1 VKRVAEADGQTEVA
15 TTTIQRQWFFALSSS
30 RWRRGSRFF
39 ASLAASRSFRNG
51 QLRLP
56 IELQLGAKRSRRD
69 HCWDTHCNSGKRDSQ
84 SFDHVQP
91 PSIASSST
99 TDRELETVFPI
110 TTARLLQAYF
120 AAKILVSWLVAIIGP
135 AFRSLW
141 RESGAA
147 QLPPS
152 EPAQHHRTESRLVAE
167 LRLFQRDERR
177 GLRVDKEKLFIA
189 KPDEVVPG
197 ANCVIVFET
206 IL

>member
-1 VKRVAEADGQTEVA
+1 MARLPNGGVDPAIKRLEDRANPSSSKTRTRPAVKRVAEADGQTEVA

-69 HCWDTHCNSGKRDSQ
+69 HCWDTHCNSGKRNSQ

-99 TDRELETVFPI
+99 TDRELENVFPI

-147 QLPPS
+147 QLPPTVRTCTTS
-152 EPAQHHRTESRLVAE
+152 SDGKPARCRTTAIPAR
-167 LRLFQRDERR
+167 
-177 GLRVDKEKLFIA
+177 
-189 KPDEVVPG
+189 
-197 ANCVIVFET
+197 
-206 IL
+206 